1 MTSPGGWPHRSDL
14 PKPRCGIKI
23 WGGDVGMKTR
33 EAAKIGCQDFCFVL
47 KNTWNFL
54 SGNWARAYFDW
65 ECSAC
70 LPTWSCLNRSKWEFA
85 TNSRW
90 KIRADPR
97 NWCWICWNRGPKWL
111 AATGS
116 STLRQ
121 SFTRPPRSQRNLSE
135 NMVAPDPLI
144 CHDLSSASQW
154 DCYFLGIPNFQTHPA
169 ISHSI
174 TIIVP
179 LYAMISH
186 YTPFTCN
193 YFF

>member
-1 MTSPGGWPHRSDL
+1 
-14 PKPRCGIKI
+14 
-23 WGGDVGMKTR
+23 MKTR
-33 EAAKIGCQDFCFVL
+33 EAADR
-47 KNTWNFL
+47 L
-54 SGNWARAYFDW
+54 SGFLLRFEKHVDFFPWKLGGWAYFDW
-65 ECSAC
+65 ECCAC
-70 LPTWSCLNRSKWEFA
+70 LPTWSSLNR
-85 TNSRW
+85 R

-186 YTPFTCN
+186 YTPFTGLLLT
-193 YFF
+193 